1 MSYSEKIKRLRKDKG
16 ITQKELAEK
25 LEISQPML
33 AQLER
38 GTKALSVNMAVA
50 IAKAL
55 KVPINEIIG

>member
-16 ITQKELAEK
+16 ITQKELAKK

-50 IAKAL
+50 IAEAL

>member
-16 ITQKELAEK
+16 ITQKELAEM

-50 IAKAL
+50 IAEAL

>member
-38 GTKALSVNMAVA
+38 GTKA
-50 IAKAL
+50 
-55 KVPINEIIG
+55 

>member
-50 IAKAL
+50 IAEAL